1 MEALVA
7 DMVQD
12 DPTKRPTIDE
22 AVARLDSIIQGLSG
36 WKLRSRVV
44 RRKDFWMC
52 GPIRGCAHWYR
63 RIGFIARQVPAVP
76 APDNMVLLD

>member
-1 MEALVA
+1 MASLVA

-22 AVARLDSIIQGLSG
+22 VIRRFDNIQHRLSS

-44 RRKDFWMC
+44 KTKDESLVGFF
-52 GPIRGCAHWYR
+52 RGIAHWSR
-63 RIGFIARQVPAVP
+63 RVQYVVTGVHPVPVQKQ
-76 APDNMVLLD
+76 